1 MELNNITI
9 LIAGLIGIS
18 IVGLIYKNELIVTTV
33 VGGLIGYLS
42 KDVNIQVTD
51 AEKTEDVIKL
61 EDANEDEASDVD
73 DTT

>member
-9 LIAGLIGIS
+9 LIAGLIIVS

-33 VGGLIGYLS
+33 IGGLIGYLS

-51 AEKTEDVIKL
+51 AEKKEDEVKIEDAIL
-61 EDANEDEASDVD
+61 EDDEIA
-73 DTT
+73 